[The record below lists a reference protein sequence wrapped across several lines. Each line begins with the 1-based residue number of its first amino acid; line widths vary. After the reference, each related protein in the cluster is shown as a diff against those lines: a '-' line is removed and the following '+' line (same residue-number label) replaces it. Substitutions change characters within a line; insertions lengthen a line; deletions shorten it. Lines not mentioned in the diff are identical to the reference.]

1 MVTKMTPVLVEYSV
15 IAPINLDLNNMNC
28 VQTSRHQTIII
39 PCQKSN
45 GNANISHGETVA
57 RTIRMYTRHFQERLK
72 CVLNLVRRDMD
83 RHIAKLSK
91 TALMLCLIILVY

>member
-1 MVTKMTPVLVEYSV
+1 MVTKMAPVLVEYSV

-28 VQTSRHQTIII
+28 VQTLRHQTIII

-45 GNANISHGETVA
+45 GNVNISHGEIVA
-57 RTIRMYTRHFQERLK
+57 RTIRMYMRHSQERLK

-91 TALMLCLIILVY
+91 TDLMLCLNILVY

>member
-1 MVTKMTPVLVEYSV
+1 MTPVLVEYSV